1 MYALRNLSYLK
12 RRIDKLRME
21 LEQKIKSAGT
31 DDICMDEKLYRLS
44 AKLDVLINK
53 YIKEQQKIQQSM

>member
-1 MYALRNLSYLK
+1 LRT
-12 RRIDKLRME
+12 E
-21 LEQKIKSAGT
+21 LEQNIKSAGT
-31 DDICMDEKLYRLS
+31 EGICTDEKLYRLS

>member
-1 MYALRNLSYLK
+1 M
-12 RRIDKLRME
+12 RME